1 VRASAAGA
9 VPAARTAAGAVRARP
24 GGPAAE
30 PEGRSRS
37 VLPYLGGGVVALAV
51 AAVLAVT
58 LLGGGDDADTTPA
71 APAPAGNRLEEPA
84 GTAAEPTPP
93 LDRSQFSIRVL
104 NGTTVAGVART
115 VNDRLE
121 RRDYT
126 AAAQPTNAA
135 VNNVPTTTVAFSEG
149 NRRAANDVARILGV
163 AQENVVQADEAT
175 RVQGGGADVIVTVGA
190 DKADG

>member
-1 VRASAAGA
+1 VRASAL
-9 VPAARTAAGAVRARP
+9 PPRTAAGAVRARP
-24 GGPAAE
+24 EDTGPDT
-30 PEGRSRS
+30 EGRPRR
-37 VLPYLGGGVVALAV
+37 VLPYVGGGVVALAV

-58 LLGGGDDADTTPA
+58 LLGGSDDAEPTPA

-84 GTAAEPTPP
+84 AAPAEPAPT

-149 NRRAANDVARILGV
+149 NRRAANDIARILGV